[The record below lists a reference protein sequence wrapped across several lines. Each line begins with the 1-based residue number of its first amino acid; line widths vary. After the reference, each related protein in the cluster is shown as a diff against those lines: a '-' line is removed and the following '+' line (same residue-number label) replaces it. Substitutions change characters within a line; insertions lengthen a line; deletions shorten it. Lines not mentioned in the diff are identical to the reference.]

1 MAMDG
6 TALLEPSDA
15 QHLCATSDVVVVV
28 PCFNEAIR
36 LRPEAFV
43 GFAAR
48 EPSVGFVFVD
58 DGSTD
63 GTRSVLEAL
72 CARVPGRFVMLA
84 LERNAGQGEAVRH
97 GIARAFAL
105 GARYVGYWDADL
117 ATPLEELPRF
127 RGVLDGERE
136 CLVVLGSRRPHPSN
150 RVHRRP
156 LRFALGRAFAWAAA
170 SLLRMRVYDTQCG
183 AKLFRRTPEV
193 EALFASAF
201 ISRWIFDVE
210 ILVRLIRKKGSV
222 QAARSALYELPLQ
235 AWSEVAGSKLR
246 PLDFARA
253 PWELLKIGLQLYR

>member
-1 MAMDG
+1 MDG
-6 TALLEPSDA
+6 TAALLEWTEAPRLGA
-15 QHLCATSDVVVVV
+15 ASDVAIVV
-28 PCFNEAIR
+28 PCFNEVVR
-36 LRPEAFV
+36 LRPEAFLR
-43 GFAAR
+43 FAVH
-48 EPSVGFVFVD
+48 EPTVRFVFVD

-63 GTRSVLEAL
+63 GTRAVLEAL
-72 CARVPGRFVMLA
+72 CDRARERFELVVLD
-84 LERNAGQGEAVRH
+84 RNVGQGEAVRR
-97 GIARAFAL
+97 GVARALAL

-117 ATPLEELPRF
+117 ATPLDELPRF
-127 RGVLDGERE
+127 ASVLDRE
-136 CLVVLGSRRPHPSN
+136 HGCLVVLGSRKPHPSN
-150 RVHRRP
+150 RVQRHP

-210 ILVRLIRKKGSV
+210 ILVRLIRVQGSV
-222 QAARSALYELPLQ
+222 HAARAAMHELPLY

-246 PLDFARA
+246 AVDFARA